1 VLNHLQDCAADY
13 RALDRVYL
21 PTSDLAAEG
30 IGVEVLAAPLSCVG
44 LRRVLDR
51 LLDQTGVLVETA
63 RGLPGRVVSRGLRWE
78 SAVIVELAERLRRRL
93 GRGDPLA
100 VRVKLRRS
108 DFLAAFANGIA
119 GCFRA

>member
-1 VLNHLQDCAADY
+1 
-13 RALDRVYL
+13 
-21 PTSDLAAEG
+21 
-30 IGVEVLAAPLSCVG
+30 
-44 LRRVLDR
+44 VLDR